1 MIYLWCLLFFILG
14 VLVGFKLTTAVI
26 TSLVKQGKMFFKHK
40 NGMWHGE
47 WDIIIRELN
56 EALLKNNPHA
66 KK

>member
-1 MIYLWCLLFFILG
+1 MIYLWCGLFFILG
-14 VLVGFKLTTAVI
+14 VLVGFKI
-26 TSLVKQGKMFFKHK
+26 TDSVVNLLVKKGKIFFKHK
-40 NGMWHGE
+40 DGMWHGE